1 MENVI
6 NVTQVVKFAQIFMT
20 VQNVGLRENL
30 TEKLDY
36 VIAPNISSLIK
47 MTYAYVI
54 STQIQLFKME

>member
-20 VQNVGLRENL
+20 VQNVGLRENM

-47 MTYAYVI
+47 MTSAYVI